1 MQTAYKRLS
10 VIAGFLTLLALLF
23 VNALITYREL
33 TFQVQS
39 QAQVAHSRDVLYE
52 LSQTESLLKDSE
64 TGQRGYLYTGDLK
77 YLTPYN
83 SAIGEVPLHIDR
95 LAQLTADDPTQQ
107 KLVAELRVQAQ
118 NKAAELQQSIA
129 LFKAGKFEDAKA
141 VVLSDAGLLSMDHI
155 RLIVVEM
162 QREETNLETA
172 RLDRYRKSI
181 GGTFKSIYLTTALAA
196 IGLALLAYYIL
207 HQIRLRED
215 YAKDMRGREE
225 WFRVTLT
232 CIGDGVIATD
242 AAGRVTFMNP
252 IAESL
257 TGSKLADVTGK
268 IIYDV
273 FPIAHEQTGMPAANP
288 VDEVLTT
295 GRIVAMA
302 NHTVLKHVDGRLI
315 PIEDSAAPIRDDRQN
330 LLGVVLVFR
339 DATYERK
346 SEEILRKTE
355 KLASAARLSATVAH
369 EINNPLEAIFNLV
382 FVAKS
387 DPAAPP
393 SIVKHLTRAEQ
404 ELERVAH
411 ITRQTLGFYRDT
423 SVSEPVDMAAVVESV
438 LSLYSHKFLAKEIS
452 VDLSLDSC
460 PPVHGLAGELKQ
472 AVANLISN
480 AADAVSVKGLIT
492 IRLRALPQPSGPIV
506 ELVIEDDGPGIP
518 AAHTTRIFEPFFT
531 TKQDVGTGL
540 GLWVTQGIVHRHGG
554 TISVDTQQDGSPRRG
569 ATFTLQ
575 LPIRIVSEAAVTHS
589 AND

>member
-181 GGTFKSIYLTTALAA
+181 GGTFNSIYLTTALAA

-393 SIVKHLTRAEQ
+393 SIVEHLTRAEQ

>member
-52 LSQTESLLKDSE
+52 LSLTESLLKDGE

-181 GGTFKSIYLTTALAA
+181 GGTFNSIYLTTALAA

>member
-1 MQTAYKRLS
+1 
-10 VIAGFLTLLALLF
+10 
-23 VNALITYREL
+23 
-33 TFQVQS
+33 
-39 QAQVAHSRDVLYE
+39 
-52 LSQTESLLKDSE
+52 
-64 TGQRGYLYTGDLK
+64 
-77 YLTPYN
+77 
-83 SAIGEVPLHIDR
+83 
-95 LAQLTADDPTQQ
+95 
-107 KLVAELRVQAQ
+107 
-118 NKAAELQQSIA
+118 
-129 LFKAGKFEDAKA
+129 
-141 VVLSDAGLLSMDHI
+141 
-155 RLIVVEM
+155 
-162 QREETNLETA
+162 
-172 RLDRYRKSI
+172 
-181 GGTFKSIYLTTALAA
+181 
-196 IGLALLAYYIL
+196 
-207 HQIRLRED
+207 
-215 YAKDMRGREE
+215 MRGREE

-438 LSLYSHKFLAKEIS
+438 LNLYSHKFLAKEIS

>member
-575 LPIRIVSEAAVTHS
+575 LPIRIVSEASVTHS

>member
-540 GLWVTQGIVHRHGG
+540 GLWVTQGIVDRHGG

>member
-52 LSQTESLLKDSE
+52 LSLTESLLKDSE

-181 GGTFKSIYLTTALAA
+181 GGTFNSIYLTTALAA

>member
-393 SIVKHLTRAEQ
+393 SIVEHLTRAEQ